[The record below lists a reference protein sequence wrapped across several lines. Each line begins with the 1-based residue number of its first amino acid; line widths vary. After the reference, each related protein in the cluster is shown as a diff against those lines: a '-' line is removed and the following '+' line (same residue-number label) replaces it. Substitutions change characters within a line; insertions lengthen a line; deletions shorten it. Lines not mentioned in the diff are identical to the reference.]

1 MDLNSAWIFV
11 RVVQSGS
18 LSAAARLLQMPVST
32 VSTKISQLEERLGV
46 SLLVRTT
53 RKLQLTEAGS
63 RYLQLASEA
72 CKAIEAAEASTTAE
86 QQEASGIVRITAP
99 VEMGSTLLADAIS
112 KFQGAHPKVQV
123 ELILTDRVVDLVG
136 EGIDLAVRI
145 GALEDS
151 SLVARKIGS
160 SHFQA
165 YASPSYLK
173 KHGEPRTPQDLRNH
187 DCLNFQGPVKDL
199 WELQNRGKRAQVEI
213 EGSFSSNNLVALQRL
228 ALQGRGIAL
237 LPPYFCAEDVARG
250 RLKHILKDYDSDR
263 FVVHLVHPNQRFLP
277 VRVRLL
283 MDFIAQNL
291 QGVF

>member
-18 LSAAARLLQMPVST
+18 LSAAARQLQIPVST

-46 SLLVRTT
+46 SLLIRTT

-72 CKAIEAAEASTTAE
+72 CKAIEAAEASTTSE
-86 QQEASGIVRITAP
+86 QQEASGLVRMTAP
-99 VEMGSTLLADAIS
+99 VEMGSTLLTDAIS
-112 KFQGAHPKVQV
+112 QFKGEHPKVQV

-151 SLVARKIGS
+151 TLVAKKIGS
-160 SHFQA
+160 SYFQA

-173 KHGEPRTPQDLRNH
+173 KHGEPRTPQDLRKH
-187 DCLNFQGPVKDL
+187 DCLNFQGPVKDV
-199 WELQNRGKRAQVEI
+199 WELQKGGKRAQVEI
-213 EGSFSSNNLVALQRL
+213 QGSFSANNLVALQRL

-237 LPPYFCAEDVARG
+237 LPRYFCLEDVADG
-250 RLKHILKDYDSDR
+250 RLRHVLKGYDSDR
-263 FVVHLVHPNQRFLP
+263 FVVHLVYPNQKFIPL
-277 VRVRLL
+277 RVRLM
-283 MDFIAQNL
+283 MDFMARNL
-291 QGVF
+291 QNVF